1 MNQMASMNSK
11 CLQAL
16 RLYVCADVMCLCV
29 CMCVDYKYTFVLSVC
44 QLMCVCVIMF
54 VQSG

>member
-44 QLMCVCVIMF
+44 QLMCVCV
-54 VQSG
+54 